1 MQQHNK
7 IPKPSGGD
15 WNRIELLLVH
25 PGPDED
31 ARWTEVLFQS
41 ASQLQLG
48 VVSIEHDGTT
58 HFRKT
63 DGTNLYFSQLPN
75 RLETRLL
82 GASCDAVLVLDARS
96 HGEKRS
102 IDVPE
107 QLLAELQ
114 TLIAQHRPP
123 LYGLVLAG
131 GQSQRM
137 GTDKGLLQYHGQPQ
151 REVAF
156 NLLQPYCEQTFISC
170 NASQASGITL
180 PKIEDRFLGL
190 GPMGGILSAFQ
201 TAPDA
206 AWLVVAT
213 DLPYLNPE
221 MLHYLIAHRNPSAL
235 ATAFRGYLELPEPL
249 LTIWEPRAYPILL
262 QAFGLGISCPRKVL
276 LSGLVELLQP
286 PVPEALQNVNKPDER
301 AAVLQTLSKSTA

>member
-1 MQQHNK
+1 MTRFR
-7 IPKPSGGD
+7 KP
-15 WNRIELLLVH
+15 
-25 PGPDED
+25 
-31 ARWTEVLFQS
+31 
-41 ASQLQLG
+41 
-48 VVSIEHDGTT
+48 DGTS
-58 HFRKT
+58 
-63 DGTNLYFSQLPN
+63 LYFPHSLN
-75 RLETRLL
+75 RLEKRLL
-82 GASCDAVLVLDARS
+82 GASCDAVLVLDAGDS
-96 HGEKRS
+96 GEKRS
-102 IDVPE
+102 IDIPE

-114 TLIAQHRPP
+114 TLIAQQRPP

-170 NASQASGITL
+170 NASQASGIML

-201 TAPDA
+201 AAPDA

-221 MLHYLIAHRNPSAL
+221 TLDYLIAHRNSSAL
-235 ATAFRGYLELPEPL
+235 ATAFRGYQELPEPL

-262 QAFGLGISCPRKVL
+262 QAIGLGMSCPRKVL
-276 LSGLVELLQP
+276 LSGTVELLQP
-286 PVPEALQNVNKPDER
+286 PVPEALQNVNQPDER
-301 AAVLQTLSKSTA
+301 AAVLQTLSKPTAAYRLISVL